1 MCLKILSRENVC
13 SSVQAIAEQV
23 EKKALRRQCY
33 YDSMLKVAHF
43 REKEEEGLR
52 RAALL
57 SWKEQTRKTALSRM
71 QVVAQHVSKPGEQV
85 EYFCKKV

>member
-1 MCLKILSRENVC
+1 MC

-23 EKKALRRQCY
+23 EKKALRRECY
-33 YDSMLKVAHF
+33 YASMLKVAGF
-43 REKEEEGLR
+43 REKKEEGLR
-52 RAALL
+52 LAILC
-57 SWKEQTRKTALSRM
+57 SWKEQTKNSALSRM